1 VEEKTMFESTK
12 PTAIKAGRRSVLQSA
27 RNAAAER
34 GLNVSR
40 GIATATQAVSPA
52 AHSLAF
58 GDRVGTAIAFVL
70 TLALVAGGAA
80 MVGRIW
86 ANLAMIR

>member
-1 VEEKTMFESTK
+1 VEEKAMFDTK
-12 PTAIKAGRRSVLQSA
+12 LTTVKAGRRSVLQSA
-27 RNAAAER
+27 RDATAVR
-34 GLNVSR
+34 GLNGSR
-40 GIATATQAVSPA
+40 GIATAKQAVSPA
-52 AHSLAF
+52 AHSLAS
-58 GDRVGTAIAFVL
+58 GDRLGTAIAFVL